1 MFAMKIYAVGAGE
14 LGAVG
19 LESVEEAALE
29 SEVEPESEAE
39 SDAAPVLLE
48 DFDEAAESFLT

>member
-1 MFAMKIYAVGAGE
+1 MKIYAVGAGE